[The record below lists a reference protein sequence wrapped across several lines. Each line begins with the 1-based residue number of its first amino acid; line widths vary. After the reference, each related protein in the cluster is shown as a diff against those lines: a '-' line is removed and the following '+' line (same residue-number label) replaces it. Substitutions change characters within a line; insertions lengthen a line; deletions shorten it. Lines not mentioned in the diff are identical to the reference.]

1 MAPVDPH
8 SYTDSAHPL
17 TKHVALSISLDF
29 DLKTISGSATFT
41 LERSHSG
48 EIFLDTRD
56 LTIDGAWDSD
66 KKELK
71 YFLEPADK
79 IKGSL
84 LRVVLEND
92 VSVYSVSFKTSQQ
105 ASALQW
111 LDPAQTAGGKLPYMF
126 TQCQAIHAR
135 SIFPCQDTPL
145 GRIKYSADV
154 EIPAELATVMSAA
167 YIGRVPAATQSRVI
181 DRFVMEQPIP
191 PYLFAL
197 AVGNITYEEVGPRT
211 RIYAEPSDVKAA
223 AYEFANTESTI
234 KQAEALFGPYDWER
248 FDMLVMPPSFPY
260 GGMEN
265 PRMVFLTP
273 TIIVGDR
280 SGVEVVA
287 HELAHSWTGNLI
299 SNATANDF
307 WLNEGFTTYAE
318 RRIIEAQEGVER
330 VTLHIGLGWQG
341 LDEEIERFKD
351 QPEFTKL
358 KQNQEGVDPDEVYS
372 KVPYEKGSIFLRHL
386 EHKFGRPRFDEF
398 LKNYIQT
405 FRFQSIDTETFVV
418 FLKQQLPEV
427 EQVVDLQ
434 TWIYAPGIP
443 EDAVRPET
451 GVLQKVLSLADG
463 FTAGVRL
470 QKSDIEGWE
479 ALEYIVYLERLPK
492 KMNVKEVAELESQ
505 FHFSESNNWEIK
517 VALLTIAAYSAYE
530 PLFPAIEKALQV
542 VGRMKYLKPLY
553 QGLLESSS
561 VGNALAKRV
570 YEEAKDKYHPI
581 AQFAV
586 QFLIQKFP

>member
-17 TKHVALSISLDF
+17 TKHVALVLSLDF
-29 DLKTISGSATFT
+29 DRKTITGTATFT
-41 LERSHSG
+41 LERPHSG
-48 EIFLDTRD
+48 EIFLDTRE
-56 LTIDGAWDSD
+56 LIIDRAWDSS
-66 KKELK
+66 KKELN

-84 LRVVLEND
+84 LGVVLED
-92 VSVYSVSFKTSQQ
+92 E
-105 ASALQW
+105 
-111 LDPAQTAGGKLPYMF
+111 
-126 TQCQAIHAR
+126 CQAIHAR

-145 GRIKYSADV
+145 ARIKYSADV
-154 EIPAELATVMSAA
+154 EIPAQLASVMSAA
-167 YIGRVPAATQSRVI
+167 YIGRVPASTESRVI

-197 AVGNITYEEVGPRT
+197 AVGDITFEEVGPRT
-211 RIYAEPSDVKAA
+211 RIYAEPSEVKAA

-318 RRIIEAQEGVER
+318 RRIIEAQDGLER

-341 LDEEIERFKD
+341 LDEENERFKD
-351 QPEFTKL
+351 QAEFTKL
-358 KQNQEGVDPDEVYS
+358 KQNLEGVDPDEVYS

-386 EHKFGRPRFDEF
+386 EQKFGRPRFDEF
-398 LKNYIQT
+398 LKKYIQT
-405 FRFQSIDTETFVV
+405 FRFQSIDTETFLV
-418 FLKQQLPEV
+418 FLRQQLPEV
-427 EQVVDLQ
+427 DQVVDLQ

-443 EDAVRPET
+443 NDAVRPEI

-470 QKSDIEGWE
+470 QKADIVRWDP
-479 ALEYIVYLERLPK
+479 LEYIVYLERLPK
-492 KMNVKEVAELESQ
+492 RMKVEEVAELESQ

-530 PLFPAIEKALQV
+530 PLFPAIEKALHV

-553 QGLLESSS
+553 QGLLESSK
-561 VGNALAKRV
+561 VGNVLAKRV
-570 YEEAKDKYHPI
+570 YKEAKDKYHPI

-586 QFLIQKFP
+586 ECLIHKFP